1 MDTTGLIDSYC
12 AAWSE
17 PDPARRSALLRTV
30 WAENA
35 VYLDPRTHT
44 VGVEALLAHIAN
56 VQASRPGTTVARTSE
71 PDIHHGM
78 ARFSWRATD
87 ADGGTLLKGIDIAFF
102 NVEGSRIERI
112 IGFFD
117 P

>member
-1 MDTTGLIDSYC
+1 M
-12 AAWSE
+12 
-17 PDPARRSALLRTV
+17 
-30 WAENA
+30 
-35 VYLDPRTHT
+35 
-44 VGVEALLAHIAN
+44 
-56 VQASRPGTTVARTSE
+56 
-71 PDIHHGM
+71 HHGM

-87 ADGGTLLKGIDIAFF
+87 ADGNTLLKGIDIAFF